1 MGSISYADRILTA
14 DGRSSDEDEVLAY
27 LEDLA
32 NSGQFSEVVPT
43 SLRKAGDEGVDFTLL
58 LRIEAGE

>member
-1 MGSISYADRILTA
+1 MGSLSYADHILTA